1 MRAVKTPLLSWR
13 ERLRLVFQ
21 SRLHSRSRRR
31 FAFVLTETHLP
42 AATIN
47 AIVQAARPAA
57 EVSTSIGWFRTWTCA
72 VDARLSGHGGD
83 PARRRRATA
92 SSTRTRPLAIL
103 LENCEDAYGFPPY
116 SQIESF
122 LHSGNGTN
130 LALVEQTT
138 IRAALSGV
146 PATLLSSSTRDWWL
160 HLPGLI
166 DPELLV
172 GPVSGGGTDPT
183 PLATDLIGA
192 LRGDGRLTASSE
204 PALSPD
210 D

>member
-1 MRAVKTPLLSWR
+1 MD
-13 ERLRLVFQ
+13 
-21 SRLHSRSRRR
+21 
-31 FAFVLTETHLP
+31 
-42 AATIN
+42 
-47 AIVQAARPAA
+47 RPAP
-57 EVSTSIGWFRTWTCA
+57 STTSIASF
-72 VDARLSGHGGD
+72 
-83 PARRRRATA
+83 PA
-92 SSTRTRPLAIL
+92 SSTARATVTGLVVIQRGDDGQRQLDEDEAVTIL

-160 HLPGLI
+160 HLPGLSTRNCSSAQSREAAQT
-166 DPELLV
+166 PPRSRRELM
-172 GPVSGGGTDPT
+172 
-183 PLATDLIGA
+183 GA